1 MRLSDKAIKDYQKL
15 YLQDFGESLTNDE
28 ANQKGIELL
37 TLINLLT
44 DEKLGRS

>member
-1 MRLSDKAIKDYQKL
+1 MRLSKKAIEEYQRMH
-15 YLQDFGESLTNDE
+15 LQQFGETLTIDE

-44 DEKLGRS
+44 NEKPVRS